1 MNEPAK
7 KRKGKSLKEYFE
19 RWLDK
24 NLQTGKRN
32 LDVTN
37 ADFEFNDNHENR
49 FIKCLKCDKELPVT
63 LDSHGSFKITSVVR
77 HLEKD
82 HTSTTTASITT
93 ATASSNQ
100 RDSVAETSGQE
111 QNLITTAT
119 ASSNQRRYYQ
129 HV

>member
-1 MNEPAK
+1 MK
-7 KRKGKSLKEYFE
+7 
-19 RWLDK
+19 
-24 NLQTGKRN
+24 TGKR
-32 LDVTN
+32 VIEITK

-82 HTSTTTASITT
+82 HTPTNTANIAT

-100 RDSVAETSGQE
+100 RDSLAETSDQE
-111 QNLITTAT
+111 QNQSGAEKPREK
-119 ASSNQRRYYQ
+119 QPEEF
-129 HV
+129 

>member
-1 MNEPAK
+1 MKIDVTYDVTSNF
-7 KRKGKSLKEYFE
+7 RIS
-19 RWLDK
+19 RRM
-24 NLQTGKRN
+24 TCTS

-82 HTSTTTASITT
+82 HTPTTTASITT

-111 QNLITTAT
+111 QNQSGAEKQ
-119 ASSNQRRYYQ
+119 SKDF
-129 HV
+129 